1 MPAMNEIDPDDP
13 EYIRQ
18 KQRPAVVKEDVKQM
32 EDRRRVSIVLNSEAF
47 REELEQI
54 VHEHMKAGH
63 HPASLALQQITE
75 LLMPHSAYRSN
86 SGFRASPVIPILDI
100 RGMESLGYSRQEK
113 ILRCKLAACYRLI
126 DFFGWSHGIYNHITA
141 RINQE
146 QEHFLL
152 NPFGLLFAEMTAS
165 SLVKVDMQ
173 GEIVDS
179 GSTPLGINKA
189 GFMLHSAI
197 HQARP
202 DIRCV
207 IHLHTPHAVAVSAM
221 KCGLLP
227 LSQESLICGTVSYHE
242 YNGIIVDQ
250 EEREKLARSLGP
262 ANKVMFLRNHGI
274 VACGESVEEAYHF
287 AFNVMKACDTQ
298 INALPA
304 GLDNLVLV
312 NEETQKKTFTVA
324 NQSGGG
330 GVDTSG
336 RRWKTGELEFEALMR
351 MMDNCGFRTGYIY
364 RNPLMKQEKDHA
376 NIDIEI
382 PPSSSSFTYVYDGDV
397 DRSKYVSPLRTALER
412 QKQQQ
417 YKAGWLTSPNTY
429 KKQEID
435 EIGTTNPKKIT
446 KWVAENSDSTKSVNV
461 KIEKANQFAP
471 QGENPKEFRD
481 KQKQIRKDYYEER
494 VHAGPQSKVLEGT
507 TWEEAQ
513 KMKDGNLSSASDSVV
528 MIGAAS
534 KGIIRRDHQHNAIVY
549 KSLYSPNPFENV
561 SEDELAKYK
570 EKVEGKINE
579 ADSEDTEPAPDGR
592 LISTEERMQQI
603 RSDGVDLKTEAEA
616 AHPKGSKEELH
627 DSIPT
632 VTVTPVSAASLPTV
646 SVQRAESERQ
656 PHTSEMIQELQRRNL
671 ERSKSDRK
679 YGEKRDEEKPGS
691 PAKSD
696 TLRSTDSASGG
707 ETLDDRSSKEGS
719 PTKENPSPTKKEK
732 KKKKFRIPSFS
743 KKKKEAKE

>member
-1 MPAMNEIDPDDP
+1 MTETAHQLNGPSSPSGKFIDSINPDDP

-18 KQRPAVVKEDVKQM
+18 LQRPAVVKEDVKQM

-75 LLMPHSAYRSN
+75 LLMPHSSYRSN
-86 SGFRASPVIPILDI
+86 NTGFKASPVIPILDI

-113 ILRCKLAACYRLI
+113 ILRCKLASCYRLI
-126 DFFGWSHGIYNHITA
+126 DIFGWSHGIFNHITA

-152 NPFGLLFAEMTAS
+152 NPFGLLFSEMTAS

-173 GEIVDS
+173 GEIVDT
-179 GSTPLGINKA
+179 GSTCMGINKA

-202 DIRCV
+202 DIRCI

-227 LSQESLICGTVSYHE
+227 LSQESLICGTISYHE

-250 EEREKLARSLGP
+250 DEREKLARSLGP

-274 VACGESVEEAYHF
+274 VACGETVEEAYHF

-312 NEETQKKTFTVA
+312 DEESQKKTFA
-324 NQSGGG
+324 IAGQSGGG

-336 RRWKTGELEFEALMR
+336 RKWKTGELEFEALMR
-351 MMDNCGFRTGYIY
+351 MMDNSGFRTGYIY
-364 RNPLMKQEKDHA
+364 RNPLIKQEKDHT
-376 NIDIEI
+376 NSDIEI
-382 PPSSSSFTYVYDGDV
+382 PPTSSSFTYVYDGEV

-435 EIGTTNPKKIT
+435 EIGTTHPKKIT
-446 KWVAENSDSTKSVNV
+446 KWVPENSESTKSVNV

-494 VHAGPQSKVLEGT
+494 VHAGPQSKVLEGS
-507 TWEEAQ
+507 TWEDAQ

-570 EKVEGKINE
+570 EKVEGKLIE

-616 AHPKGSKEELH
+616 AVPRGSRDDIH
-627 DSIPT
+627 GSIPT
-632 VTVTPVSAASLPTV
+632 VTVTPVSA
-646 SVQRAESERQ
+646 
-656 PHTSEMIQELQRRNL
+656 
-671 ERSKSDRK
+671 
-679 YGEKRDEEKPGS
+679 GEKRDDEKLGS

-719 PTKENPSPTKKEK
+719 PTKENPSPTKKGK
-732 KKKKFRIPSFS
+732 KKNIFRIRSFN
-743 KKKKEAKE
+743 KKKKEIKE